1 MKRLQCACGSQV
13 FFESR
18 DCLHCGAR
26 LGFDPA
32 TQSMQS
38 LQPQGE
44 GLYLGANGSR
54 YRLCDNGTQWD
65 VCNWLRPAEVCPAE
79 GRPAEGRPP
88 EGAHPLCFACQ
99 FNRVIPNLSLP
110 GNIQRWWILEQGK
123 KRLFYTLLSL
133 GLPLVNGW
141 RDPRDGL
148 LLDFIEDGRSHE
160 EFAETFASTGFL
172 GGVITINTLEADE
185 VARVVAREQMNEHYR
200 TVLGHLRHES
210 GHYYWSRLWRD
221 GDLRA
226 GFAELF
232 GDETMDYAGA
242 LDRHY
247 REGPSPEWRNYY
259 ISAYASAHPAED
271 WAETWGHYLHIEDA
285 LETAAAYGVTREDI
299 DSLDIN
305 ARIALWRDLSITL
318 NELNRSVGRGDA
330 YPFVINSFVESKL
343 CFVER
348 AIRRLQ
354 TMT

>member
-18 DCLHCGAR
+18 VCLSCGAR

-32 TQSMQS
+32 TLSMQS
-38 LQPQGE
+38 LRPE
-44 GLYLGANGSR
+44 GDDVYLGANGAC
-54 YRLCDNGTQWD
+54 YRFCGNGTQWD
-65 VCNWLRPAEVCPAE
+65 VCNWLKSAEDP
-79 GRPAEGRPP
+79 
-88 EGAHPLCFACQ
+88 HPLCFGCQ
-99 FNRVIPNLSLP
+99 FNRTIPNLSLP

-133 GLPLVNGW
+133 GLPLVDGW
-141 RDPRDGL
+141 RDPRNGL

-221 GDLRA
+221 NDLRSD
-226 GFAELF
+226 FSHLF

-242 LDRHY
+242 LARHY

-285 LETAAAYGVTREDI
+285 LETAAAYGVTTEDI
-299 DSLDIN
+299 GSLDIN
-305 ARIALWRDLSITL
+305 ARIALWRDLSIIL

-330 YPFVINSFVESKL
+330 YPFVINRFVESKL

-348 AIRRLQ
+348 AIGRLQ
-354 TMT
+354 AMR

>member
-18 DCLHCGAR
+18 ECVNCGAR
-26 LGFDPA
+26 LGIDP
-32 TQSMQS
+32 TTLSIQS
-38 LQPQGE
+38 LQPQGD
-44 GLYLGANGSR
+44 GLFLGASGVQ
-54 YRLCDNGTQWD
+54 YRFCENATQWD
-65 VCNWLRPAEVCPAE
+65 VCNWLCPADD
-79 GRPAEGRPP
+79 P
-88 EGAHPLCFACQ
+88 HPLCFGCQ
-99 FNRVIPNLSLP
+99 FNRTIPNLSLP

-133 GLPLVNGW
+133 SLPLVDGW
-141 RDPRDGL
+141 RDPRNGL

-160 EFAETFASTGFL
+160 DFAETFASTGFL

-185 VARVVAREQMNEHYR
+185 VARVAAREQMNESYR

-221 GDLRA
+221 NDLRA
-226 GFAELF
+226 DFSTLF

-242 LDRHY
+242 LARHY

-285 LETAAAYGVTREDI
+285 LETAAAYGVTTLDI

-305 ARIALWRDLSITL
+305 DRIALWRDLSITL

-354 TMT
+354 TMR

>member
-18 DCLHCGAR
+18 DCVRCGAT
-26 LGFDPA
+26 LGFDP
-32 TQSMQS
+32 TTMTMQS
-38 LQPQGE
+38 LQSLQAQGD
-44 GLYLGANGSR
+44 GLFLGASGTQ
-54 YRLCDNGTQWD
+54 YRFCDNATQWD
-65 VCNWLRPAEVCPAE
+65 VCNWLKPADDP
-79 GRPAEGRPP
+79 
-88 EGAHPLCFACQ
+88 HPLCQGCQ

-133 GLPLVNGW
+133 GLPLVDGW
-141 RDPRDGL
+141 RDPRNGL

-221 GDLRA
+221 SDLRSD
-226 GFAELF
+226 FSDLF
-232 GDETMDYAGA
+232 GDETMDYPGA
-242 LDRHY
+242 LARHY

-285 LETAAAYGVTREDI
+285 LETAAAYGVTSEEI
-299 DSLDIN
+299 GSLDIN
-305 ARIALWRDLSITL
+305 ARIALWRDLSIIL

-343 CFVER
+343 CFVEK

-354 TMT
+354 IMR